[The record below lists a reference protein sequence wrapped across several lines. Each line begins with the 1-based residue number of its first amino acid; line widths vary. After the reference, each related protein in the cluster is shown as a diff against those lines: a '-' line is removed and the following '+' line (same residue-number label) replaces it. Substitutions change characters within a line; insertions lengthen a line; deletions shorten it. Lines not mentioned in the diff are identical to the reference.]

1 MRHLPDGDFKWI
13 LHIIDHWSK
22 FNLAFPLINKGAHNV
37 AEVLEK
43 YVFPIVGLP
52 SILHSDNGREFVNSV
67 IKEILNDWPGQVQ
80 LVSGRPR
87 HPQSQGVVEQA
98 HYTLERML
106 SAKVA
111 EQKSCKPPWSMWLPH
126 IVYTMNTQVH
136 ETTKQMPYELVFG
149 QPPRSII
156 IPDPRLKAMIDEEQL
171 DKKDTVT
178 CKSDDEDKESNHDD
192 SSSVGIIEDLKHNEE
207 EKNEGNGTELEGIA
221 ANTEEELPEDA
232 EDSGGF
238 EEIRSESSLPRSLG
252 TKKIHLEI
260 RNKADASYLKS
271 IERMG
276 QKYSK
281 HNGNH
286 IKKFAVGDSVSVRV
300 PRIDR
305 ANTDLERLPCIVVE
319 IVGKACSMYR
329 LCCKEGVLK
338 TCYSAGDLELFN
350 ASFEFAAEG
359 WRTMPVVS
367 LREAAKLH
375 APWNTFTKNKCTYLS
390 KCSIICDESD
400 VDVDAQQNGVVSVN
414 AGAPV
419 TQNKCEINF
428 SAHMKKMIE
437 AGDWLTDEHMSLAQE
452 ILKHQFSHI
461 DG

>member
-1 MRHLPDGDFKWI
+1 MLDFPEAGIRDALVVAVKEEKESQNDRTLMKGYRRVAFVEEFWDILKQIHNNDGLHAGVKKTFARVQGTYSFLPRSVVEQYVKLCSACHLRKPQATKPPLRPIVADGLLSRLQIDLIDMRHLPDGDFKWI

-171 DKKDTVT
+171 DEKDTVT

-238 EEIRSESSLPRSLG
+238 EEIRSESSLPRSL
-252 TKKIHLEI
+252 
-260 RNKADASYLKS
+260 
-271 IERMG
+271 ERMG

-281 HNGNH
+281 HNGHH

-305 ANTDLERLPCIVVE
+305 ANTDLQRLPCIVVE
-319 IVGKACSMYR
+319 IVGKGLFHVSSLLQGR
-329 LCCKEGVLK
+329 
-338 TCYSAGDLELFN
+338 SAEDLLFCWG
-350 ASFEFAAEG
+350 FGTVQCF
-359 WRTMPVVS
+359 
-367 LREAAKLH
+367 L
-375 APWNTFTKNKCTYLS
+375 
-390 KCSIICDESD
+390 
-400 VDVDAQQNGVVSVN
+400 
-414 AGAPV
+414 
-419 TQNKCEINF
+419 
-428 SAHMKKMIE
+428 
-437 AGDWLTDEHMSLAQE
+437 
-452 ILKHQFSHI
+452 
-461 DG
+461 